1 MRLRSLRRACPWLIA
16 AAVFGVTVLAVGAP
30 AAAAPTPTAKIDLAG
45 LDGEVTVILD
55 GRGISHIFAGNGH
68 DLYFM
73 QGWIHAQDRFF
84 QMDLTRRQASGTLAE
99 VLGPGALASDVQLRT
114 LGLRR
119 SAEASLFNVSDQ
131 ALADLIAYA
140 DGVNAWLAA
149 NPLPA
154 EYAALELT
162 GAEPW
167 NPVDSLVIARLIAF
181 GLSFDLDVE
190 ATVALATYQ
199 ATGDAV
205 GFDGFLLYLED
216 VFRSAPF
223 DPASTVPDATH
234 AAGALRTDTARV
246 SDSLDVATAASY
258 LKPATIDLA
267 RDYLDKARQIPALSA
282 ALAPAERI
290 QGSNEW
296 AVSGS
301 LTRDGRPLMANDP
314 HLALN
319 TPATFHQIHLRS
331 PAHDVDVMGSGFPG
345 TPYVILGQT
354 RRITWGA
361 TTNPMDVTDTYQEQI
376 VADPASPSGI
386 STIYQ
391 GQREP
396 VLPFP
401 ETFRFNLLDGTPDNL
416 ATAGAAEG
424 VPAATLIVPRRNF
437 GPIIDLDMDSGV
449 ALSVQYTGFSGSR
462 EIDAFRI
469 WNQAKGIHRFQ
480 EGLEYFDVG
489 SQNWAYADIEGNIA
503 YFTSA
508 EMPLREDLQAGG
520 VNGLPPWFIR
530 DGTGGNEW
538 IPASADRPDTHA
550 IPYQILPYDEMPQV
564 INPPR
569 GWFVNANNDPAG
581 TTLDNN
587 PLNQLRPGGGL
598 YYLNPGY
605 AQGTRAG
612 RITDRMEALEQRGRI
627 TAADMMDIQA
637 DVVMLDAQVFTPYI
651 VDAFDSNGAGASAA
665 VAEAV
670 ERLRDWDGST
680 PTGIAQGY
688 DASDV
693 DGVRQPPSADEIAD
707 SVAATIYSVWRGR
720 MIENTIDATLAPF
733 GLPTPGSR
741 NAIISLRHLV
751 ETGGVGLSGLNFFA
765 NGAGSTQA
773 ERRDSLILQSL
784 QEALNLLA
792 GPDFADAFGGSTD
805 QDTYRWGLL
814 HRIVLDHPLGGPFS
828 IPPAGGGFMP
838 HLPLEGIPVDGG
850 FGVVDASSHSARADS
865 VNDFMFGSGPVR
877 RYVGSP
883 GINPGSI
890 EAYTS
895 LPGGESGVLGSDFY
909 FNLLPAWLTNDAYP
923 VLQGIGEVQSQGLVR
938 YIYTPA
944 P

>member
-1 MRLRSLRRACPWLIA
+1 MRLRSLRQACTWLAA
-16 AAVFGVTVLAVGAP
+16 AAVFGITILAIAPP
-30 AAAAPTPTAKIDLAG
+30 AAAATPTAKINLPG
-45 LDGEVTVILD
+45 LDGEVTVIRD
-55 GRGISHIFAGNGH
+55 GRGIPHIFAGNGH

-73 QGWIHAQDRFF
+73 QGWIHAQDRMF
-84 QMDLTRRQASGTLAE
+84 QMDMSRRQASGTLAE
-99 VLGPGALASDVQLRT
+99 ILGPAALSSDVQLRT

-119 SAEASLFNVSDQ
+119 SAEASLFNVSEQ
-131 ALADLIAYA
+131 AVADLIAYT

-149 NPLPA
+149 NPLPP
-154 EYAALELT
+154 EYAVLELT
-162 GAEPW
+162 EVAPW

-181 GLSFDLDVE
+181 GLSFDLDIE
-190 ATVALATYQ
+190 ATIDLATYQ

-223 DPASTVPDATH
+223 DPASTVPDATQ
-234 AAGALRTDTARV
+234 AADALSVDASRV
-246 SDSLDVATAASY
+246 SDALNLATATSHI
-258 LKPATIDLA
+258 KPATVDLA
-267 RDYLDKARQIPALSA
+267 KNYLETARQIPALSS
-282 ALAPAERI
+282 ALKPAERI

-301 LTRDGRPLMANDP
+301 LTRNGRPLMANDP

-416 ATAGAAEG
+416 ATAGAAQG

-437 GPIIDLDMDSGV
+437 GPILDLDMDSGV

-469 WNQAKGIHRFQ
+469 WNQAKGINRFQ
-480 EGLEYFDVG
+480 QGLEYFDVG
-489 SQNWAYADIEGNIA
+489 SQNFAYADIEGNIA

-508 EMPLREDLQAGG
+508 EMPIREDLQAGG

-538 IPASADRPDTHA
+538 LPAPADRPETHT
-550 IPYQILPYDEMPQV
+550 IPYQILPAEEMPHV

-587 PLNQLRPGGGL
+587 PLNQVRPGGGL

-612 RITDRMEALEQRGRI
+612 RITDRMEALAHRGRI

-651 VDAFDSNGAGASAA
+651 VNAFDANGAGASAA

-670 ERLRDWDGST
+670 ERLRNWDGST
-680 PTGIAQGY
+680 PTGIEQGY

-693 DGVRQPPSADEIAD
+693 DGVRSPPSADEIAD

-733 GLPTPGSR
+733 GLSSPGSR
-741 NAIISLRHLV
+741 GAIISLRHLV

-765 NGAGSTQA
+765 NGSGATQA
-773 ERRDSLILQSL
+773 QRRDSLMLASL
-784 QEALNLLA
+784 QEALDLLA
-792 GPDFADAFGGSTD
+792 GPDFADAFGGSSD
-805 QDTYRWGLL
+805 QGDYRWGLL
-814 HRIVLDHPLGGPFS
+814 HRIVMDHPLGGPFS
-828 IPPAGGGFMP
+828 IPPAGGGFVP
-838 HLPLEGIPVDGG
+838 NLPLPGIPVDGG

-890 EAYTS
+890 EAYTA
-895 LPGGESGVLGSDFY
+895 LPGGESGVLGSEFY

-923 VLQGIGEVQSQGLVR
+923 VLQGIGEVQSQALVR